1 MDIKRL
7 ITAIIICLGVTTIP
21 LASAAE
27 SNWYVGAGT
36 GSTDRDNSALDD
48 DSGQKFYGGYQFT
61 DRYALEG
68 GYTDLGTFDVDPSQ
82 GSGDVDV
89 DGLQF
94 AGVATFS
101 LPNQFAIFGKAGIYN
116 WDQDGS
122 NVIVP
127 ALGGAVSADDDGTD
141 IMFGFGVNY
150 SAGNWGIRGEW
161 ERFDADDDVDM
172 LSVGVIYRH

>member
-36 GSTDRDNSALDD
+36 GSTDNDNSALDD

-68 GYTDLGTFDVDPSQ
+68 GYTDLGSFDVNAVP
-82 GSGDVDV
+82 GADVDV

-94 AGVATFS
+94 AGVATYS
-101 LPNQFAIFGKAGIYN
+101 LPNNFALFGKAGVYN
-116 WDQDGS
+116 WDQDG
-122 NVIVP
+122 NGTALVP
-127 ALGGAVSADDDGTD
+127 DDDGTD
-141 IMFGFGVNY
+141 IMFGFGLNY
-150 SAGNWGIRGEW
+150 NAGNWGIRGEW

-172 LSVGVIYRH
+172 ISVGVIYNH